1 MDTENAYSWLYFWVG
16 AKHHSFEG
24 CPVNTSDEIRQQM
37 NSVTKEIMQNAITT
51 DDSTITGVSTMLDAV
66 NEDNIEIMNVETA
79 EPQERIA
86 SLDEDGAVGTTA
98 PGPNVSEVE
107 IQDEFSN
114 TEG

>member
-1 MDTENAYSWLYFWVG
+1 
-16 AKHHSFEG
+16 
-24 CPVNTSDEIRQQM
+24 M
-37 NSVTKEIMQNAITT
+37 N
-51 DDSTITGVSTMLDAV
+51 
-66 NEDNIEIMNVETA
+66 NIEIMNVETA

>member
-1 MDTENAYSWLYFWVG
+1 MSSWNLDRY
-16 AKHHSFEG
+16 K
-24 CPVNTSDEIRQQM
+24 M
-37 NSVTKEIMQNAITT
+37 N
-51 DDSTITGVSTMLDAV
+51 
-66 NEDNIEIMNVETA
+66 NIEIMNVETA